1 MKPFIKEQDI
11 ILFYKYLDNATN
23 YLEYGSGGSTYQAAI
38 RNNIINIISV
48 ESDLEWHNKLKSMLH
63 HKTHI
68 DFKYINMKSRS
79 NNWGYPGTDS
89 TINDWINYSNVICNL
104 DYLITQKIDL
114 ILIDGRFR
122 VACCLKC
129 FDVIN
134 DNCYILFDDFLY
146 RPEYHIVLKYYD
158 IVEKTT
164 DNSMVVLKKKNIEGS
179 VENSLRIQLIELIS
193 VYEKIAD

>member
-1 MKPFIKEQDI
+1 M
-11 ILFYKYLDNATN
+11 
-23 YLEYGSGGSTYQAAI
+23 
-38 RNNIINIISV
+38 

-89 TINDWINYSNVICNL
+89 TINDWINYSNVIGNL
-104 DYLITQKIDL
+104 DYLIAQKINL

-179 VENSLRIQLIELIS
+179 IDNSIQIQLIELIS